1 MKKINPLYRITTD
14 GQRVKKASSTKQK
27 DSFIDDDFV
36 PKKGKYRSYYISN
49 AALSIL
55 KLAKLKKLKL
65 DDFIN
70 DAIIY
75 HGCSV
80 LPKKELDISILR
92 YKSEKH
98 STLEK
103 RIEILERII
112 SIIGVKFIEDID
124 SEKLEE
130 MKHFIGERDTKLKD
144 MDMNES
150 LRYIETEADFFNEN
164 DELPLWAIAIL
175 ASNFR
180 FTVKRPTDK

>member
-1 MKKINPLYRITTD
+1 MKKINPLFRVTTD
-14 GQRVKKASSTKQK
+14 GKRVKKTPSAKQK

-36 PKKGKYRSYYISN
+36 PKKGKSRSYYISN

-55 KLAKLKKLKL
+55 DLAKSKKLKL

-70 DAIIY
+70 DAIIF

-92 YKSEKH
+92 YKSEKP

-112 SIIGVKFIEDID
+112 SIIGMKFIEDID
-124 SEKLEE
+124 SEKLKE
-130 MKHFIGERDTKLKD
+130 MKHFIGKRNTKLKD
-144 MDMNES
+144 MDMDES
-150 LRYIETEADFFNEN
+150 WRYIAAEADFFNEN

-180 FTVKRPTDK
+180 YTVKRPTDK